1 MYAKDLMEWLVV
13 DAVRSSFHLPLA
25 LEGWQVEESSSWWMG
40 RWSRVNMMRKGLTP
54 RLPSLFQFSLE
65 GADHQE
71 EVEPKSPA
79 ASATDDVHR
88 GWAAGDAEQ
97 DVEDV
102 EEEADSSHDDPGH
115 HEAGIPLKY
124 K

>member
-1 MYAKDLMEWLVV
+1 M
-13 DAVRSSFHLPLA
+13 F
-25 LEGWQVEESSSWWMG
+25 
-40 RWSRVNMMRKGLTP
+40 RKNLFP
-54 RLPSLFQFSLE
+54 RLPFLFQLSLE

-124 K
+124 KWKECLGWEYWFAHIVHEM

>member
-1 MYAKDLMEWLVV
+1 MLGKSLSA
-13 DAVRSSFHLPLA
+13 
-25 LEGWQVEESSSWWMG
+25 
-40 RWSRVNMMRKGLTP
+40 
-54 RLPSLFQFSLE
+54 SLFQFSLE
-65 GADHQE
+65 GANHQE
-71 EVEPKSPA
+71 EVEPKRPA
-79 ASATDDVHR
+79 AGVTDDVHK

-115 HEAGIPLKY
+115 HEADIPLQY

>member
-1 MYAKDLMEWLVV
+1 
-13 DAVRSSFHLPLA
+13 
-25 LEGWQVEESSSWWMG
+25 
-40 RWSRVNMMRKGLTP
+40 MMRKGLTP

-65 GADHQE
+65 SADHNE
-71 EVEPKSPA
+71 EVESKPPA
-79 ASATDDVHR
+79 ASAADDVHR
-88 GWAAGDAEQ
+88 GRAAGDAEQ

-115 HEAGIPLKY
+115 HEADIPLKY